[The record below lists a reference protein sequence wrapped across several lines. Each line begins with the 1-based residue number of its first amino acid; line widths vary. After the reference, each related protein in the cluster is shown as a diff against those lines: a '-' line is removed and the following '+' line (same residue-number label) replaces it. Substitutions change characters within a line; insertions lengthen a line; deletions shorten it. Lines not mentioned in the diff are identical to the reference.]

1 MAVKRIKSDTG
12 EHAERIFNNLNITNK
27 AETMKMVSF
36 KMLTAEKQELKE
48 IFKELGLTFSSGLRF
63 ALTEFKR
70 NHSKR
75 DLI

>member
-1 MAVKRIKSDTG
+1 MAVKRISDTYQ
-12 EHAERIFNNLNITNK
+12 HAEKVFDNLNLNNK
-27 AETMKMVSF
+27 TETMKMVSF
-36 KMLTAEKQELKE
+36 KMLTAEKQELKD